1 LAPPSFY
8 SYTCCPTA
16 RLVACLWL
24 HGSPTI
30 TKCLDSQH
38 DRQSPT
44 CNSKQSCFSSSAAAA
59 NTAACHW
66 VLRPFAPPSRTPLSP
81 HPSFCAEAK
90 RLYGRHVEVARR
102 VCLETPGV
110 TGHTVHPAPT
120 PPTTLIWKGSV
131 SSSGNNQRS
140 SSIEEFLSS
149 HRHRGPQNADTR
161 WTTPFLPKPNGRP
174 KQDLLGEAGRIVC
187 KQRGCTPV
195 PKAGQWPTLPNVWGM
210 GQ

>member
-1 LAPPSFY
+1 MARRQSRSVWTHNTTDNHQLATASRAAFRLLLLLRTLPPATGCYAPSLLHHELPFLRI
-8 SYTCCPTA
+8 PRFA
-16 RLVACLWL
+16 RRPSACTGGTWKLRGECVWKHL
-24 HGSPTI
+24 GSPGT
-30 TKCLDSQH
+30 
-38 DRQSPT
+38 
-44 CNSKQSCFSSSAAAA
+44 
-59 NTAACHW
+59 
-66 VLRPFAPPSRTPLSP
+66 
-81 HPSFCAEAK
+81 
-90 RLYGRHVEVARR
+90 
-102 VCLETPGV
+102 
-110 TGHTVHPAPT
+110 TVHPAPT